1 MSSSSIVAVSAPVR
15 SDADAVSSVR
25 LRTTYV
31 TALENA
37 RLVPLVTPPLHDD
50 SYAESLVR
58 QVGGLV
64 LTGGADI
71 DPAYY
76 GMPPHPK
83 LGATSAERD
92 SWELALVRS
101 AARNSL
107 PILAICRGIQ
117 VLNVALGGT
126 LIQDLPSSQASSQ
139 TRGRA
144 SDINHDPDLPR
155 SNRSHAV
162 EIDSD
167 SRTARAV
174 GVTQLR
180 VNSVHHQA
188 IDRVAGSL
196 RVVATAPDG
205 TIEAVES
212 APDSGWWCVGV
223 QWHPEELTDCPES
236 GATSLFAAFAEAV
249 RARQGA
255 TRQGAMS
262 FSP

>member
-1 MSSSSIVAVSAPVR
+1 M
-15 SDADAVSSVR
+15 
-25 LRTTYV
+25 
-31 TALENA
+31 
-37 RLVPLVTPPLHDD
+37 
-50 SYAESLVR
+50 R

-64 LTGGADI
+64 LTGGEDI
-71 DPAYY
+71 DPACY

-101 AARNSL
+101 AARVAL

-117 VLNVALGGT
+117 LLNVALGGT
-126 LIQDLPSSQASSQ
+126 LIQDLPSSNDRNHS
-139 TRGRA
+139 

-155 SNRSHAV
+155 SNRSHSV

-188 IDRVAGSL
+188 VDRIAGSL

-205 TIEAVES
+205 TIEAMES
-212 APDSGWWCVGV
+212 GPDSGWWCVGV
-223 QWHPEELTDCPES
+223 QWHPEDLTESPES

-249 RARQGA
+249 LARQEA
-255 TRQGAMS
+255 DS
-262 FSP
+262 FSR

>member
-1 MSSSSIVAVSAPVR
+1 MSSSPIVAVTAAVR
-15 SDADAVSSVR
+15 RDADAVSSVR

-31 TALENA
+31 AALESA

-58 QVGGLV
+58 QIGGLV

-71 DPAYY
+71 DPACY

-101 AARNSL
+101 AARVAL
-107 PILAICRGIQ
+107 PVLAICRGIQ

-126 LIQDLPSSQASSQ
+126 LIQDLPSSNA
-139 TRGRA
+139 TILP

-162 EIDSD
+162 EIDSN

-188 IDRVAGSL
+188 VDRVAGSL

-223 QWHPEELTDCPES
+223 QWHPEELTDSPES
-236 GATSLFAAFAEAV
+236 GATSLFAAFADAV
-249 RARQGA
+249 LARQA
-255 TRQGAMS
+255 SSS
-262 FSP
+262 FSR